1 MTSFAASLR
10 VAGAAFRNRAI
21 RSVLLAFFA
30 FNAVELGAWT
40 AILVYAYDATGPASV
55 GIVAVAQL
63 LPSALLA
70 PFLAA
75 LGDRFPRGRLLAGW
89 YVAQAAALLVTGL
102 AIVGGAPALAVYVV
116 SMVATITMTQTRPLQ
131 AALLPDLAESP
142 DELTAANALAS
153 TAEGVGGLVGPL
165 VVGLILSGSTTAAAF
180 LAMGA
185 ALLIAGCLPLLL
197 DRRIVGA
204 PDRSAGAGAGAE
216 TRDRGEGGSAGDVG
230 PSDEDA
236 GSSLGLFDG
245 LRLIARD
252 RDVLVVVAM
261 LTGRLVIFGG
271 LEVMIVLIAIDLLG
285 MDDAGAGYLAAA
297 MGVGIIV
304 GSATTISLVGRRR
317 LARWLGFAA
326 VMVGI
331 PVALIGI
338 GPAPASTAILLVLVG
353 IGLAVLDVAGQ
364 TSLQRITPD
373 DLRARVFGALE
384 GLQLIGEA
392 LGSLL
397 IVPIVVLFGLDVALI
412 LLGLLL
418 PALALLSVRRF
429 TSIDA
434 RVVLPTREL
443 AVVRA
448 VPMFSALRPAILE
461 SLARHLESIV
471 APAGTVVIRE
481 GDPGD
486 RFYIVEAGEV
496 AVTVAGDSRPSLG
509 PGATFGEIALL
520 RDVPRTASVIATTD
534 VRLWALDRA
543 EFLAA
548 VTGSMPALQEAERLA
563 SVRLG

>member
-204 PDRSAGAGAGAE
+204 PDRSAGAGAGAD
-216 TRDRGEGGSAGDVG
+216 RDRRVGGQVGDLG
-230 PSDEDA
+230 PGDEDA